1 MRATKYS
8 VIALVLLGAANAAA
22 QPAPRTPP
30 PPTPPI
36 APNGAQA
43 TTPNTPPAPT
53 LAPPPVA
60 PPPAS
65 PGAPG
70 PGAQGP
76 LTPPPSITP
85 APNFNSTTSPPPAA
99 MPVAPPPPEPD
110 SRVVTL
116 EDAIAAA
123 LTRNV
128 EARSAE
134 AEIELADAEHFGSRG
149 ELLPKLRVDGSLQ
162 QWNGP
167 FQIAFGPQQLTVR
180 DAFTWTADATIAQPI
195 TGLFSGLDKAKADKL
210 GIDIA
215 KVQRDATKRDVAFRV
230 AEQYLRLLEA
240 KRLVEVARASVTSL
254 EAQRKQAQSLHT
266 NGVIAKNDLLRAEL
280 AVSNAKQ
287 REIQARG
294 NVVVGRGRLA
304 VLMGLKTGEKIDV
317 APIGA
322 TSDPA
327 ETPALTAE
335 NAETQ
340 AQQRRLEVAVFSKR
354 IEQADARVGAAKGRL
369 LPQINAAANYTHF
382 AGSAFQQADS
392 AYIGLVGSWDV
403 WDWGTTYAQTKQANA
418 RKDEA
423 EIAKERIQEQVRLEA
438 RQAAV
443 DAGTAREA
451 LTVARTAL
459 AQAEE
464 NYRIVSLRYE
474 QAQSTTFDVVD
485 AESLLTQARAQ
496 VENATYGWLV
506 AQLGLQRATGE
517 ATPRVK

>member
-8 VIALVLLGAANAAA
+8 VIALVLLGGANAAA

-53 LAPPPVA
+53 LAPTAPTPPPPV
-60 PPPAS
+60 
-65 PGAPG
+65 PGG
-70 PGAQGP
+70 QGTPGAQP
-76 LTPPPSITP
+76 PPPSMTP

-99 MPVAPPPPEPD
+99 TPVAPAPPEPD

-134 AEIELADAEHFGSRG
+134 AEIELAEGEHFGSRG

-162 QWNGP
+162 RWNGP
-167 FQIAFGPQQLTVR
+167 FEIAFGPQTLTVR

-304 VLMGLKTGEKIDV
+304 VLMGLKTGEKIDA

-327 ETPALTAE
+327 ETPALSAE

-340 AQQRRLEVAVFSKR
+340 AQQRRLEVAVFAKR

-451 LTVARTAL
+451 LTVAKTAL

-517 ATPRVK
+517 GTPRVK